1 MKFYSTI
8 GRGTEKFFTEE
19 LKELF
24 LENLKLQ
31 PTVTEGKTFFTIN
44 DPVDQLKKIQK
55 TLLTLK
61 TAERVFVE
69 VTHVPVDKKDKR
81 GLLTL
86 LHSHL
91 GNRDDWRQA
100 LDTLAKLEQVR
111 PDVKQDALDSCPQK
125 KRRKVE
131 SDGTTFRVSCKLAG
145 KPKCKLDLQRTS
157 MQMAVLIS
165 KTVGWKTNL
174 HNPKYEVNIHMND
187 QYLTV
192 GIPLTDKPL
201 SQRVY
206 IRHCGLRCTVAWI
219 MVRLCGLA
227 GGEVVMDP
235 MCGAATILVEG
246 AMCQKDA
253 LFFGMDK
260 SAPQLQL
267 ASENV
272 QYAGLGGFVHLIQ
285 GEATRTGLGAG
296 TVDAVVTD
304 APFGQN
310 HAVDGD
316 IQLFYCCMLKEMCR
330 VLKPGGRMVLL
341 TSEAL
346 MDTVAEL
353 CASQQTCPETH
364 PIQGFSP
371 DPTVLVA
378 THCSFENTSE
388 RLDSVFIIP
397 EYKCKTDILS
407 LDSPCDT
414 KLPDQCS
421 SVCKDLHVNDA
432 IEDNVGDNASTHGH
446 KVIKQDDKEEE
457 TKSDQTLEQQSILS
471 TTDMCSRQCF
481 HNLTSNTSGNN
492 SSGNDNSKITQK
504 TDECSEVPSGGLNFT
519 LTNRFPVKLGET
531 EGIILVMCKH

>member
-187 QYLTV
+187 QYLT
-192 GIPLTDKPL
+192 
-201 SQRVY
+201 
-206 IRHCGLRCTVAWI
+206 
-219 MVRLCGLA
+219 
-227 GGEVVMDP
+227 
-235 MCGAATILVEG
+235 
-246 AMCQKDA
+246 DA